1 MGSGGSVGPCPVCQ
15 PPKGTAV
22 NLSLKSRSSIAVA
35 ALIALAAAAGAG
47 SYAAHLAAARADA
60 GTGRLFSTD
69 TNAANIYSTV
79 SATDASGGDNRAQGV
94 DMLDKAFEK
103 LHAEY
108 YKPVDDK
115 SLLKGEHDGLI
126 AFLKTKSIAANLPA
140 PAVADPNDIS
150 ADEEAANAIFG
161 AAYDKYAAKVGGDDV
176 VYAAISG
183 MLGSLGDPYTV
194 YMSQKDTQHFNES
207 IAGGDFGGIGVYIEQ
222 DAKSKQTLVIGPIQD
237 TPAAKAGLQPG
248 DLIVSVDGHA
258 TKNVPVDAVMG
269 YIRGKQGTTVRL
281 VVSRMSGKASV
292 KKLFAVV
299 REQIHVPS
307 VSYKMVDGD
316 IGYVQLFIFG
326 ETSAD
331 EISHALDVLNGKGAK
346 AYILDLRNNGGGLLY
361 AAVQIA
367 SKFIPDGPIVST
379 IDRYGHVES
388 ENAAQDAIAPHPLVV
403 LVNQYSASA
412 SEITAGALQDT
423 KVGTLIGVK
432 TYGKGVVQT
441 LYPFSDS
448 SEFKI
453 TTARYVTPLGRDI
466 NKKGIVPNVVVP
478 MNPQLVGFPGK
489 DVQFNAAVAFIKKQ
503 IALNAPVR
511 Q

>member
-1 MGSGGSVGPCPVCQ
+1 VPF
-15 PPKGTAV
+15 
-22 NLSLKSRSSIAVA
+22 KSRLSIIA
-35 ALIALAAAAGAG
+35 AAMVTIAAAAAVTYF
-47 SYAAHLAAARADA
+47 SIHAFADA
-60 GTGRLFSTD
+60 ASARDAASRQVYSINPNLYS
-69 TNAANIYSTV
+69 NASANDISP
-79 SATDASGGDNRAQGV
+79 GDNRAQGL

-108 YKPVDDK
+108 YKPVDDNA
-115 SLLKGEHDGLI
+115 LLKGEHDGLI
-126 AFLKTKSIAANLPA
+126 AYLKGKKVVATLPTLTAAE
-140 PAVADPNDIS
+140 PNDVS
-150 ADEEAANAIFG
+150 SDEIELNTIFG
-161 AAYDKYAAKVGGDDV
+161 QAYDKYAPQFGADDV

-183 MLGSLGDPYTV
+183 MLGALGDPYTV
-194 YMSQKDTQHFNES
+194 YMSQKDTQRFNES

-222 DAKSKQTLVIGPIQD
+222 DLKSKQTLVIGPIQD

-258 TKNVPVDAVMG
+258 TKGVPVDAVMG
-269 YIRGKQGTTVRL
+269 FIRGKQGTVVHL
-281 VVSRMSGKASV
+281 VLSRISGKT
-292 KKLFAVV
+292 KLTKQVAVQ

-307 VSYKMVDGD
+307 VAYKMVDGD
-316 IGYVQLFIFG
+316 IGYLQLFIFG

-331 EISHALDVLNGKGAK
+331 EISHALDVLNSKGAK

-388 ENAAQDAIAPHPLVV
+388 ENAAQDAMPPHPLVV

-423 KVGTLIGVK
+423 KIGTLIGVK

-489 DVQFNAAVAFIKKQ
+489 DVQFNAAVQFIKQQ
-503 IALNAPVR
+503 IALNAPTTK
-511 Q
+511 

>member
-1 MGSGGSVGPCPVCQ
+1 M
-15 PPKGTAV
+15 
-22 NLSLKSRSSIAVA
+22 SLKSRASIFT
-35 ALIALAAAAGAG
+35 IAAAGVAAAIAIGFFAAHVVANASNTHALAG
-47 SYAAHLAAARADA
+47 S
-60 GTGRLFSTD
+60 GV
-69 TNAANIYSTV
+69 YSIDQNMYS
-79 SATDASGGDNRAQGV
+79 SASDTDASGGDDRSEGM

-108 YKPVDDK
+108 YKPIDDK
-115 SLLKGEHDGLI
+115 DLLKGEHDGLV
-126 AFLKTKSIAANLPA
+126 AYLKTKKVVAALPA
-140 PAVADPNDIS
+140 PTAAEPNDVS
-150 ADEEAANAIFG
+150 SDESSANALFG
-161 AAYDKYAAKVGGDDV
+161 AAYDKYAAKFGSQDV

-183 MLGSLGDPYTV
+183 MLGALGDPYTV
-194 YMSQKDTQHFNES
+194 YMSQKDTKHFNES

-222 DAKSKQTLVIGPIQD
+222 DAKTKQTLVIGPIQD

-248 DLIVSVDGHA
+248 DLIVSVDGHI

-281 VVSRMSGKASV
+281 VLSRMSGKTPVTKLVSV
-292 KKLFAVV
+292 Q

-307 VSYKMVDGD
+307 VSYKMVDGN

-331 EISHALDVLNGKGAK
+331 EVSHALDVLNSKGAK

-361 AAVQIA
+361 AAVQIS

-388 ENAAQDAIAPHPLVV
+388 ENATQDAMAPHPLVV

-423 KVGTLIGVK
+423 KIGTLIGVK

-478 MNPQLVGFPGK
+478 MNPQLVGYPGK
-489 DVQFNAAVAFIKKQ
+489 DVQFNAAVQFIKQQ
-503 IALNAPVR
+503 IALNNTTR
-511 Q
+511 TK

>member
-1 MGSGGSVGPCPVCQ
+1 MPF
-15 PPKGTAV
+15 K
-22 NLSLKSRSSIAVA
+22 LRIA
-35 ALIALAAAAGAG
+35 ALAAVLFAAAAGIG
-47 SYAAHLAAARADA
+47 FTVAAAQRS
-60 GTGRLFSTD
+60 GGGLFHNERPVFALNDGGNQYS
-69 TNAANIYSTV
+69 NASV
-79 SATDASGGDNRAQGV
+79 TDATSGDTRSGGV
-94 DMLDKAFEK
+94 DMLDRAFEK

-108 YKPVDDK
+108 YKPVDDTA
-115 SLLKGEHDGLI
+115 LLKGERDALN
-126 AFLKTKSIAANLPA
+126 ALLKTKKVAAVLPSASVSA
-140 PAVADPNDIS
+140 PPDVS
-150 ADEEAANAIFG
+150 ADEDLANQIFTT
-161 AAYDKYAAKVGGDDV
+161 AYDKYPVMNGGDDV

-194 YMSQKDTQHFNES
+194 YMSQKDTQHFNET
-207 IAGGDFGGIGVYIEQ
+207 IQGGDFGGIGVYIEQ

-237 TPAAKAGLQPG
+237 TPAAKAGLLPG
-248 DLIVSVDGHA
+248 DIIVSVDGHQ
-258 TKNVPVDAVMG
+258 TKNVPIDSVMG
-269 YIRGKQGTTVRL
+269 YIRGIEGSTVHL
-281 VVSRMSGKASV
+281 VISRIVGNAKPAQ
-292 KKLFAVV
+292 KTFAVM

-307 VSYKMVDGD
+307 VSYRMVDGD

-331 EISHALDVLNGKGAK
+331 EISHALDALDKRGAK

-379 IDRYGHVES
+379 IDRNGHVES
-388 ENAAQDAIAPHPLVV
+388 ESAQQDAMAPHPLAV
-403 LVNQYSASA
+403 LVNQFSASA

-423 KVGTLIGVK
+423 KIGTLIGVR

-466 NKKGIVPNVVVP
+466 NKKGIEPNIVVP
-478 MNPQLVGFPGK
+478 MSPQLVGYPGK
-489 DVQFNAAVAFIKKQ
+489 DVQFDAAVQFIKKQ
-503 IALNAPVR
+503 IALVSR
-511 Q
+511 VGTK

>member
-1 MGSGGSVGPCPVCQ
+1 M
-15 PPKGTAV
+15 
-22 NLSLKSRSSIAVA
+22 SLKSRVSIFTAAGVAIVA
-35 ALIALAAAAGAG
+35 ALAAGLLAAHFAATP
-47 SYAAHLAAARADA
+47 AASNVLTSGQAY
-60 GTGRLFSTD
+60 SI
-69 TNAANIYSTV
+69 NQNQYSTA
-79 SATDASGGDNRAQGV
+79 SATDASGSDDRAQGL

-115 SLLKGEHDGLI
+115 ALLKGEHDGLI
-126 AFLKTKSIAANLPA
+126 AYLKTKKVVAVLPSPSA
-140 PAVADPNDIS
+140 ADPNDVS
-150 ADEEAANAIFG
+150 SDENSANALFI
-161 AAYDKYAAKVGGDDV
+161 AAYDKYAAKFGSQDV

-183 MLGSLGDPYTV
+183 MLGALGDPYTV
-194 YMSQKDTQHFNES
+194 YMSQKDTKHFNES
-207 IAGGDFGGIGVYIEQ
+207 ISGGDFGGIGVYIEQ

-248 DLIVSVDGHA
+248 DLIVSVDGHI
-258 TKNVPVDAVMG
+258 TKGVPVDAVMG
-269 YIRGKQGTTVRL
+269 YIRGKQGTTVHL
-281 VVSRMSGKASV
+281 VLTRTTGKA
-292 KKLFAVV
+292 KLTKLVAVQ

-307 VSYKMVDGD
+307 VAYKMVDGN

-331 EISHALDVLNGKGAK
+331 EVSHALDVLNNRGAK

-361 AAVQIA
+361 AAVQIS

-388 ENAAQDAIAPHPLVV
+388 ENASQDAMPPHPLVV
-403 LVNQYSASA
+403 LVNQFSASA

-423 KVGTLIGVK
+423 KIGTLIGVK

-489 DVQFNAAVAFIKKQ
+489 DVQFNAAVQFIKQQ
-503 IALNAPVR
+503 IALNSTGTR
-511 Q
+511 

>member
-1 MGSGGSVGPCPVCQ
+1 V
-15 PPKGTAV
+15 
-22 NLSLKSRSSIAVA
+22 SLKSRVSIFTTAAVAIVAAVA
-35 ALIALAAAAGAG
+35 AGLFAAHAVANNAG
-47 SYAAHLAAARADA
+47 SHVPTA
-60 GTGRLFSTD
+60 GQVYSINPNL
-69 TNAANIYSTV
+69 YSTA
-79 SATDASGGDNRAQGV
+79 SATDASGGDDRAQGM

-108 YKPVDDK
+108 YKPVDDRA
-115 SLLKGEHDGLI
+115 LLKGEHDGLV
-126 AFLKTKSIAANLPA
+126 AYLKTKKVVAMLPSPTAAE
-140 PAVADPNDIS
+140 PNDVS
-150 ADEEAANAIFG
+150 SDENSANAIFE
-161 AAYDKYAAKVGGDDV
+161 AAYDKYAAKFGSEDV

-183 MLGSLGDPYTV
+183 MLGALGDPYTV

-222 DAKSKQTLVIGPIQD
+222 DAKTKQTLIIGPIQD

-248 DLIVSVDGHA
+248 DLIVSVDGHV
-258 TKNVPVDAVMG
+258 TKGVPVDAVMG
-269 YIRGKQGTTVRL
+269 YIRGKQGTVVHL
-281 VVSRMSGKASV
+281 VLSRTSGKA
-292 KKLFAVV
+292 KLTKQVAVL

-307 VSYKMVDGD
+307 VAYKMVDGN

-331 EISHALDVLNGKGAK
+331 EVSHALDVLGSKGAK

-361 AAVQIA
+361 AAVQIS

-379 IDRYGHVES
+379 IDRFGHVES
-388 ENAAQDAIAPHPLVV
+388 ENAAQDAMAPHPLVV

-423 KVGTLIGVK
+423 KIGTLIGMK

-489 DVQFNAAVAFIKKQ
+489 DVQFNAAVQFIKQQ
-503 IALNAPVR
+503 IALNMTGTK
-511 Q
+511 

>member
-1 MGSGGSVGPCPVCQ
+1 MSF
-15 PPKGTAV
+15 
-22 NLSLKSRSSIAVA
+22 KSRISTIAVA
-35 ALIALAAAAGAG
+35 LAGVIAAVGIGVFAARFAANAANSHGAAGAQLY
-47 SYAAHLAAARADA
+47 SI
-60 GTGRLFSTD
+60 
-69 TNAANIYSTV
+69 NPNMYSTA
-79 SATDASGGDNRAQGV
+79 SATDAMSADDSSQGQS
-94 DMLDKAFEK
+94 MLDKAFEK

-115 SLLKGEHDGLI
+115 ALLKGEHDGLI
-126 AFLKTKSIAANLPA
+126 AYLKTKKVVAVLPE
-140 PAVADPNDIS
+140 PTVGEPNDVS
-150 ADEEAANAIFG
+150 SDENSANAIFQ
-161 AAYDKYAAKVGGDDV
+161 AAYDKYAAKFGSDDV
-176 VYAAISG
+176 VSAAISG
-183 MLGSLGDPYTV
+183 MLGALGDPYTV
-194 YMSQKDTQHFNES
+194 YMSQKDTQRFNES

-222 DAKSKQTLVIGPIQD
+222 DTKSKQTLVIGPIQD

-258 TKNVPVDAVMG
+258 TKGLPVDAVMG
-269 YIRGKQGTTVRL
+269 FIRGKQGTTVHL
-281 VVSRMSGKASV
+281 VLSRMSGKSTLTKV
-292 KKLFAVV
+292 VAVQ

-307 VSYKMVDGD
+307 VAYKMVDGN
-316 IGYVQLFIFG
+316 IGYLQLFIFG
-326 ETSAD
+326 ETSSD
-331 EISHALDVLNGKGAK
+331 EVAHALDVLNSKGAK

-361 AAVQIA
+361 AAVQIS

-388 ENAAQDAIAPHPLVV
+388 ENATQDAMPPHPLVV

-423 KVGTLIGVK
+423 KIGTLIGVK

-489 DVQFNAAVAFIKKQ
+489 DVQFNAAVQFIKQ
-503 IALNAPVR
+503 QFALNTTGTR
-511 Q
+511 

>member
-1 MGSGGSVGPCPVCQ
+1 MP
-15 PPKGTAV
+15 
-22 NLSLKSRSSIAVA
+22 LKSRLSIFATAAVAVA
-35 ALIALAAAAGAG
+35 AAAAATF
-47 SYAAHLAAARADA
+47 LAIHVVADA
-60 GTGRLFSTD
+60 KNSHSATSGQVYSID
-69 TNAANIYSTV
+69 PNMYSTA
-79 SATDASGGDNRAQGV
+79 SATDATGDDNRAQGM

-115 SLLKGEHDGLI
+115 ALLKGEHDGLI
-126 AFLKTKSIAANLPA
+126 AYLKTKKVDAVLPA
-140 PAVADPNDIS
+140 PTADEPNDVSSDENS
-150 ADEEAANAIFG
+150 ANSIYS
-161 AAYDKYAAKVGGDDV
+161 AAYDKYAAKFGSDDV

-183 MLGSLGDPYTV
+183 MLGALGDPYTV
-194 YMSQKDTQHFNES
+194 YMSQKDTQRFNES

-269 YIRGKQGTTVRL
+269 FIRGKSGTTVHL
-281 VVSRMSGKASV
+281 VLSRASGKTTLTKQV
-292 KKLFAVV
+292 AVQ

-307 VSYKMVDGD
+307 VAYKMVDGD
-316 IGYVQLFIFG
+316 IGYLQLFIFG

-331 EISHALDVLNGKGAK
+331 EVSHALDVLNSKGAK

-361 AAVQIA
+361 AAVQIS

-388 ENAAQDAIAPHPLVV
+388 ENATQDAMPPHPLVV

-423 KVGTLIGVK
+423 KIGTLIGVK

-478 MNPQLVGFPGK
+478 MNPQLVGYPGK
-489 DVQFNAAVAFIKKQ
+489 DVQFNAAVQFIKQQ
-503 IALNAPVR
+503 IALNTTGTK
-511 Q
+511 

>member
-1 MGSGGSVGPCPVCQ
+1 MP
-15 PPKGTAV
+15 
-22 NLSLKSRSSIAVA
+22 LKFRIAVISA
-35 ALIALAAAAGAG
+35 VILAAGAAVG
-47 SYAAHLAAARADA
+47 FTTAASHRIGA
-60 GTGRLFSTD
+60 GLFGTD
-69 TNAANIYSTV
+69 RPIFALSDGNQYSTA
-79 SATDASGGDNRAQGV
+79 SATDATDSQSDGV
-94 DMLDKAFEK
+94 DMLDRTFEK

-108 YKPVDDK
+108 YKPVDDAD
-115 SLLKGEHDGLI
+115 LLKGERGALLSL
-126 AFLKTKSIAANLPA
+126 LKVKKVDAVLPA
-140 PAVADPNDIS
+140 ASVSEPNDVA
-150 ADEEAANAIFG
+150 ADEDLANQMFTDAFE
-161 AAYDKYAAKVGGDDV
+161 KYPVKNGGDDV

-183 MLGSLGDPYTV
+183 MLGSLDDPYTV
-194 YMSQKDTQHFNES
+194 YMSQKDTQHFNET

-237 TPAAKAGLQPG
+237 TPAAKAGLLPG
-248 DLIVSVDGHA
+248 DLIVSVDGHL
-258 TKNVPVDAVMG
+258 TKNVPIDTVMS
-269 YIRGKQGTTVRL
+269 YIRGIEGSTVHL
-281 VVSRMSGKASV
+281 VISRVEGKDNAV
-292 KKLFAVV
+292 KTFAVT

-307 VSYKMVDGD
+307 VAYRMVDGN

-326 ETSAD
+326 ETSSD
-331 EISHALDVLNGKGAK
+331 EIAKALDDLNKRGAK

-379 IDRYGHVES
+379 IDRDGHVES
-388 ENAAQDAIAPHPLVV
+388 ESAEQDAMSPHPLAV

-423 KVGTLIGVK
+423 KVGTLIGVR

-466 NKKGIVPNVVVP
+466 NKKGIEPDIVVP

-489 DVQFNAAVAFIKKQ
+489 DVQFDAAVQFIKKQ
-503 IALNAPVR
+503 IALVGTVGTK
-511 Q
+511 

>member
-1 MGSGGSVGPCPVCQ
+1 MP
-15 PPKGTAV
+15 
-22 NLSLKSRSSIAVA
+22 LKSRVSIFASAAVAVA
-35 ALIALAAAAGAG
+35 AAAAATFVAI
-47 SYAAHLAAARADA
+47 HVVADA
-60 GTGRLFSTD
+60 KSSHAATTGQVYSINPNLYS
-69 TNAANIYSTV
+69 NA
-79 SATDASGGDNRAQGV
+79 SATDATGGDNRAQGM

-115 SLLKGEHDGLI
+115 ALLKGEHDGLI
-126 AFLKTKSIAANLPA
+126 AYLKTKKVVAMLPSPTAAEPNDVSSDENAANE
-140 PAVADPNDIS
+140 IYS
-150 ADEEAANAIFG
+150 
-161 AAYDKYAAKVGGDDV
+161 AAYDKYAAKFGSDDV

-183 MLGSLGDPYTV
+183 MLGALGDPYTV
-194 YMSQKDTQHFNES
+194 YMSQKDTQRFNES

-222 DAKSKQTLVIGPIQD
+222 DLKSKQTLVIGPIQD

-258 TKNVPVDAVMG
+258 TKGVPVDAVMG
-269 YIRGKQGTTVRL
+269 FIRGKQGTTVHL
-281 VVSRMSGKASV
+281 VLSRTAGKATV
-292 KKLFAVV
+292 IKQVAVQ

-307 VSYKMVDGD
+307 VSYKMVDGN

-388 ENAAQDAIAPHPLVV
+388 ENATQDAMAPHPLVV
-403 LVNQYSASA
+403 LVNQFSASA

-423 KVGTLIGVK
+423 KIGTLIGVK

-489 DVQFNAAVAFIKKQ
+489 DVQFNAAVQFIKQQ
-503 IALNAPVR
+503 IALNATTR
-511 Q
+511 TR

>member
-1 MGSGGSVGPCPVCQ
+1 VP
-15 PPKGTAV
+15 
-22 NLSLKSRSSIAVA
+22 LKSRLPIFAAAAVA
-35 ALIALAAAAGAG
+35 IAAAGA
-47 SYAAHLAAARADA
+47 ATFIAIHVVADA
-60 GTGRLFSTD
+60 KSSHAATTGQVYSINPNVYS
-69 TNAANIYSTV
+69 NA
-79 SATDASGGDNRAQGV
+79 SATDATGGDNRAQGM

-115 SLLKGEHDGLI
+115 ALLKGEHDGLI
-126 AFLKTKSIAANLPA
+126 AYLKTKKVVAVLPSPTAAEPNDVSSDENAANE
-140 PAVADPNDIS
+140 IYS
-150 ADEEAANAIFG
+150 
-161 AAYDKYAAKVGGDDV
+161 AAYDKYAAKFGSDDV

-183 MLGSLGDPYTV
+183 MLGALGDPYTV
-194 YMSQKDTQHFNES
+194 YMSQKDTQRFNES

-222 DAKSKQTLVIGPIQD
+222 DLKSKQTLVIGPIQD

-269 YIRGKQGTTVRL
+269 FIRGKQGTTVHL
-281 VVSRMSGKASV
+281 VLARTAGKATV
-292 KKLFAVV
+292 IKQVAVQ

-307 VSYKMVDGD
+307 VAYKMVDGN

-331 EISHALDVLNGKGAK
+331 EISHALAVLNNKGAK

-388 ENAAQDAIAPHPLVV
+388 ENATQDAMPPHPLVV
-403 LVNQYSASA
+403 LVNQFSASA

-423 KVGTLIGVK
+423 KIGTLIGVK

-489 DVQFNAAVAFIKKQ
+489 DIQFNAAVQFIKQQ
-503 IALNAPVR
+503 IALNATTGTR
-511 Q
+511 

>member
-1 MGSGGSVGPCPVCQ
+1 MFS
-15 PPKGTAV
+15 TTERNAV
-22 NLSLKSRSSIAVA
+22 HVPLKSRISIIAA
-35 ALIALAAAAGAG
+35 ALLAAAAAVATGVVAAHVVANAAG
-47 SYAAHLAAARADA
+47 SHLR
-60 GTGRLFSTD
+60 TGGQVYSISQNL
-69 TNAANIYSTV
+69 YSTA
-79 SATDASGGDNRAQGV
+79 SATDASSGDDRAQGM

-115 SLLKGEHDGLI
+115 ALLKGEHDGLI
-126 AFLKTKSIAANLPA
+126 AYLKSKKVVAVLPA
-140 PAVADPNDIS
+140 PTAGEPNDVASDESS
-150 ADEEAANAIFG
+150 ANVIYA
-161 AAYDKYAAKVGGDDV
+161 AAYDKYAAKFGSGDV

-183 MLGSLGDPYTV
+183 MLGALADPYTV
-194 YMSQKDTQHFNES
+194 YMSQKDTQRFNES

-222 DAKSKQTLVIGPIQD
+222 DTKSKQTLVIGPIQD

-258 TKNVPVDAVMG
+258 TKGVPVDAVMG
-269 YIRGKQGTTVRL
+269 YIRGKQGTIVHL
-281 VVSRMSGKASV
+281 VLARTTGKT
-292 KKLFAVV
+292 KLIKQVAVQ

-307 VSYKMVDGD
+307 VAYKMVDGN
-316 IGYVQLFIFG
+316 IGYLQLFIFG

-331 EISHALDVLNGKGAK
+331 EISHALDVLNNRGAK

-388 ENAAQDAIAPHPLVV
+388 ENAAQDAMAPHPLVV

-423 KVGTLIGVK
+423 KIGTLIGVK

-466 NKKGIVPNVVVP
+466 NKKGIVPNIVVP

-489 DVQFNAAVAFIKKQ
+489 DVQFTAAVQFIKQQ
-503 IALNAPVR
+503 IALNSAGTK
-511 Q
+511 

>member
-1 MGSGGSVGPCPVCQ
+1 M
-15 PPKGTAV
+15 
-22 NLSLKSRSSIAVA
+22 SLKSRASIITASAVAVA
-35 ALIALAAAAGAG
+35 AAIAIGFFAAHVVANASNTHALAAGR
-47 SYAAHLAAARADA
+47 SYSIAQNL
-60 GTGRLFSTD
+60 
-69 TNAANIYSTV
+69 YS
-79 SATDASGGDNRAQGV
+79 SASDTDASSGDDRSEGL

-108 YKPVDDK
+108 YKPIDDK
-115 SLLKGEHDGLI
+115 DLLKGEHDGLV
-126 AFLKTKSIAANLPA
+126 AYLKTKKVVAVLPA
-140 PAVADPNDIS
+140 PTAAEPNDVSGDETS
-150 ADEEAANAIFG
+150 ANSLFG
-161 AAYDKYAAKVGGDDV
+161 AAYDKYAAKYGSQDV

-183 MLGSLGDPYTV
+183 MLGALGDPYTV

-222 DAKSKQTLVIGPIQD
+222 DAKTKQTLVIGPIQD

-248 DLIVSVDGHA
+248 DLIVSVDGHV

-281 VVSRMSGKASV
+281 VLSRLSGKMPTTKVVSV
-292 KKLFAVV
+292 Q

-307 VSYKMVDGD
+307 VAYKMVDGN

-331 EISHALDVLNGKGAK
+331 EVSHALDVLNSKGAK

-361 AAVQIA
+361 AAVQIS

-388 ENAAQDAIAPHPLVV
+388 ENATQDAMAPHPLVV

-423 KVGTLIGVK
+423 KIGTLIGVK

-478 MNPQLVGFPGK
+478 MNPQLVGYPGK
-489 DVQFNAAVAFIKKQ
+489 DVQFNAAVQFIKQQ
-503 IALNAPVR
+503 IALNTTR
-511 Q
+511 TK

>member
-1 MGSGGSVGPCPVCQ
+1 VQ
-15 PPKGTAV
+15 
-22 NLSLKSRSSIAVA
+22 LKFRIA
-35 ALIALAAAAGAG
+35 ALAAVLFAAAAGIG
-47 SYAAHLAAARADA
+47 FTVAAAQRN
-60 GTGRLFSTD
+60 GGGLFQNERPIFALSD
-69 TNAANIYSTV
+69 GGNQYSNASV
-79 SATDASGGDNRAQGV
+79 TDARSGDTRSGGV
-94 DMLDKAFEK
+94 DMLDRAFEK

-108 YKPVDDK
+108 YKPVEDAD
-115 SLLKGEHDGLI
+115 LLKGERDAL
-126 AFLKTKSIAANLPA
+126 AALLKGKKVAAVLPSA
-140 PAVADPNDIS
+140 TVSEPNDVS
-150 ADEEAANAIFG
+150 KDEDLANQIFTT
-161 AAYDKYAAKVGGDDV
+161 AYDKYPVMNGGDDV

-194 YMSQKDTQHFNES
+194 YMSQKDTQHFNET
-207 IAGGDFGGIGVYIEQ
+207 IQGGDFGGIGVYIEQ

-237 TPAAKAGLQPG
+237 TPAAKAGLLPG
-248 DLIVSVDGHA
+248 DIIVSVDGHQ
-258 TKNVPVDAVMG
+258 TKNVPIDSVMG
-269 YIRGKQGTTVRL
+269 YIRGIEGSTVHL
-281 VVSRMSGKASV
+281 VISRVVGSTKSQ
-292 KKLFAVV
+292 KTFAVT

-307 VSYKMVDGD
+307 VSYRMVDGD

-331 EISHALDVLNGKGAK
+331 EISHALDVLDKRGAK

-367 SKFIPDGPIVST
+367 SKFIPEGPIVST
-379 IDRYGHVES
+379 IDRDGHVES
-388 ENAAQDAIAPHPLVV
+388 ESAQQDAMAPHPLAV

-423 KVGTLIGVK
+423 KVGTLIGVR

-466 NKKGIVPNVVVP
+466 NKKGIEPNIVVP
-478 MNPQLVGFPGK
+478 MSPQLVGYPGK
-489 DVQFNAAVAFIKKQ
+489 DVQFDAAVQFIKKQ
-503 IALNAPVR
+503 IALVSSVGTK
-511 Q
+511 